1 MRNTFS
7 MKNTGKRIITAALVF
22 ALIAMLLPA
31 VSSAATSR
39 KCHTISSGN
48 TPVYRNS
55 GLTARYGTIYGSDE
69 LRVLDVTRTYSRVTY
84 PISGGRTKNGYVRTS
99 AILWGIGGNTYASS
113 AQITTYKRPGGAS
126 YGYVSRGDRVMILGS
141 KNGYTQIKY
150 PVKGGYKYAFVSTAN
165 ANRYI
170 MKSSNSSSVSNTRLS
185 YGLYKNSSVRIS
197 CGFDG
202 YTTTSGRHEGID
214 FVCYNGAPVY
224 SLTAGTVVRV
234 AYGSNDSRGL
244 STIAIYDRAANKTV
258 VYLHANPVSLRA
270 GQSIAK
276 GQKIATQGWRGVS
289 SSSGSHTHVEV
300 RNGKQGYAAKSVE
313 DPVLNNAK
321 DCVCYMPRISKCKIC
336 PSVRADL

>member
-1 MRNTFS
+1 MS
-7 MKNTGKRIITAALVF
+7 VF
-22 ALIAMLLPA
+22 ARWIL
-31 VSSAATSR
+31 R
-39 KCHTISSGN
+39 DH
-48 TPVYRNS
+48 R
-55 GLTARYGTIYGSDE
+55 RYGQ
-69 LRVLDVTRTYSRVTY
+69 
-84 PISGGRTKNGYVRTS
+84 TS
-99 AILWGIGGNTYASS
+99 
-113 AQITTYKRPGGAS
+113 
-126 YGYVSRGDRVMILGS
+126 GYVSRGDRVMILGS

-170 MKSSNSSSVSNTRLS
+170 MKSGNSSSVSNTRLS
-185 YGLYKNSSVRIS
+185 YGLYKNSSARIS

-234 AYGSNDSRGL
+234 AYGSNGSRGL

-321 DCVCYMPRISKCKIC
+321 DCVCYM
-336 PSVRADL
+336 